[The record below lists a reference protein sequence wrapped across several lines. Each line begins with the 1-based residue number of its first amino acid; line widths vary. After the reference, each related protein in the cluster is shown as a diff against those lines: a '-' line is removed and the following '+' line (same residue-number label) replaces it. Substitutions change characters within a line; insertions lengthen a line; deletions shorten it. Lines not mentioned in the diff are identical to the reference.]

1 MKKIKAGLYDA
12 DGVLITGGKF
22 ESTPA
27 ELKEANAELR
37 ESGVLFNLASGRPL
51 FEQEQLFRI
60 ITNNAAA
67 KPLEG
72 ILYEASAVKLWG
84 SGQIYK
90 VGGLTPEQID
100 LVECFVIREGLFQEM
115 VPQQNQSRYDTQ
127 RGFVTPGF
135 RLKKDGKSF
144 LFGKG

>member
-27 ELKEANAELR
+27 ELKEAIAEMR

-51 FEQEQLFRI
+51 FEQEELFRI
-60 ITNNAAA
+60 ITSNAKP

-72 ILYEASAVKLWG
+72 MLYEASAVKLWG
-84 SGQIYK
+84 DNQKYK
-90 VGGLTPEQID
+90 VGGLTAEQID
-100 LVECFVIREGLFQEM
+100 IIESSVIQLG
-115 VPQQNQSRYDTQ
+115 
-127 RGFVTPGF
+127 
-135 RLKKDGKSF
+135 
-144 LFGKG
+144 